1 MLLIECFKLA
11 LFKGEFVKLQ
21 TRDIMIGLVSIGL
34 SAMFAFSEEPFF
46 DNFDR
51 RNGKPDNDWIVNSPE
66 VKTEIKDK
74 EILIHGTEKT
84 NWKRNGIE
92 RLVDDVNKVCFDFLN
107 NDVFNVHLRVD
118 DDKSGTNAYI
128 DIYSPPGPQ
137 GGNNFN
143 YASPA
148 DGAWPGWTNIGG
160 APFEKNPRKEGYRQL
175 CLRKE
180 QKNFFIIVDNKEIA
194 KVKNAGLLVITKV
207 FISIDAAAGRS
218 GSMHVDNVD
227 IDDAFLKGSKAV
239 GRQNKLPILW
249 SALKR
254 LS

>member
-1 MLLIECFKLA
+1 MKVNRIKYYKDNMKRGNSAFVVISVVLVLSVSLA
-11 LFKGEFVKLQ
+11 FGE
-21 TRDIMIGLVSIGL
+21 D
-34 SAMFAFSEEPFF
+34 PFF

-51 RNGKPDNDWIVNSPE
+51 KNGKPDNDWIINSPE

-92 RLVDDVNKVCFDFLN
+92 RLVDDISKICFDFLN
-107 NDVFNVHLRVD
+107 NDIFNVHLRVD

-180 QKNFFIIVDNKEIA
+180 QKNFFLIVDNKEIA
-194 KVKNAGLLVITKV
+194 KIKNTGLLEITKV
-207 FISIDAAAGRS
+207 FISIDAAAGQT

-227 IDDAFLKGSKAV
+227 IDDAFLKGTKAIS
-239 GRQNKLPILW
+239 RQNKLPIAW
-249 SALKR
+249 AKLKR
-254 LS
+254 LSR

>member
-1 MLLIECFKLA
+1 MKVNRIKYYKDNMKRGNSAFVVISVA
-11 LFKGEFVKLQ
+11 L
-21 TRDIMIGLVSIGL
+21 GL
-34 SAMFAFSEEPFF
+34 SVSLAFGEDPFF

-51 RNGKPDNDWIVNSPE
+51 KNGKPGNDWIINSPE

-92 RLVDDVNKVCFDFLN
+92 RLVDDISKVCFDFLN
-107 NDVFNVHLRVD
+107 NDIFNVHLRVD

-128 DIYSPPGPQ
+128 DFFSPPGPQ

-160 APFEKNPRKEGYRQL
+160 APFEKNPRKEGYRLL

-180 QKNFFIIVDNKEIA
+180 QKNFFLIVDNKEIA
-194 KVKNAGLLVITKV
+194 KIKNTGLLEITKV
-207 FISIDAAAGRS
+207 FISIDAAAGQT

-227 IDDAFLKGSKAV
+227 IDDAFLKGTKAIS
-239 GRQNKLPILW
+239 RQNKLPIAW
-249 SALKR
+249 AKLKR
-254 LS
+254 LSR

>member
-1 MLLIECFKLA
+1 MKRENSAFVVISVVLVLSVSLA
-11 LFKGEFVKLQ
+11 FGE
-21 TRDIMIGLVSIGL
+21 D
-34 SAMFAFSEEPFF
+34 PFF

-51 RNGKPDNDWIVNSPE
+51 KNGKPGNDWIINSPE

-92 RLVDDVNKVCFDFLN
+92 RLVDDISKVCFDFLN
-107 NDVFNVHLRVD
+107 NDIFNVHLRVD

-180 QKNFFIIVDNKEIA
+180 QKNFFLIVDNKEIA
-194 KVKNAGLLVITKV
+194 KIKNTGLLEITKV
-207 FISIDAAAGRS
+207 FISIDAVAGRT
-218 GSMHVDNVD
+218 GSMYVDDVD
-227 IDDAFLKGSKAV
+227 IGDAFLKGTKVVS
-239 GRQNKLPILW
+239 RQNKLSVMW
-249 SALKR
+249 AKLKR
-254 LS
+254 LSQ